1 MQFVKIPKYF
11 FYPLRMLDYL
21 VYTNMKRWSNKDG
34 TCFISL
40 KIVAK
45 ECQTNISTIR
55 KSIERLI
62 KFGYLRKIIKGDLI
76 FYQFSSF
83 EEFEKIPIGLLDNNN
98 LSPLEKSV
106 IIALFYYIVLD
117 SPDYGSTINDY
128 RDLARLIHCTTPVI
142 CKVFKNLI
150 NKGYVT
156 IHPTGLKHPNT
167 KKEITEKRFNLTKLC
182 SNNIVIKKEDNK
194 RRRFKELFE
203 EMLKLDCVH

>member
-1 MQFVKIPKYF
+1 MKFVKIPKYIL
-11 FYPLRMLDYL
+11 YPLRMLDYL
-21 VYTNMKRWSNKDG
+21 VYVNMKRWSNKDG

-40 KIVAK
+40 KIVAE

-55 KSIERLI
+55 KSIDRLI
-62 KFGYLRKIIKGDLI
+62 KFGYLRKIIKEDLT

-83 EEFEKIPIGLLDNNN
+83 RESEKIPIGLLDNNN

-106 IIALFYYIVLD
+106 IIASFRHIDWY
-117 SPDYGSTINDY
+117 SPDYGSMLY
-128 RDLARLIHCTTPVI
+128 SYESLAKLICCTTPTI
-142 CKVFKNLI
+142 YKVFESLI

-156 IHPTGLKHPNT
+156 IYSTGLKDPDT
-167 KKEITEKRFNLTKLC
+167 KKEVTEKRFNLTKLC
-182 SNNIVIKKEDNK
+182 SNNIIIKKEDNK

>member
-1 MQFVKIPKYF
+1 MKFVKIPKYI

-40 KIVAK
+40 KIVAE

-55 KSIERLI
+55 KSIDRLI
-62 KFGYLRKIIKGDLI
+62 KFGYLRKIIKEDI
-76 FYQFSSF
+76 TFYQFSSF
-83 EEFEKIPIGLLDNNN
+83 KEFVKIPIGLLDDNN

-106 IIALFYYIVLD
+106 IIALFHYICWYP
-117 SPDYGSTINDY
+117 PDYGSTLYNY
-128 RDLARLIHCTTPVI
+128 GTLAKAIHCAAPVI
-142 CKVFKNLI
+142 YKVFESLI

-156 IHPTGLKHPNT
+156 IHPTGLKDPNT
-167 KKEITEKRFNLTKLC
+167 KKEVTEKRFNLTKLC
-182 SNNIVIKKEDNK
+182 SDNIIIKKEDSK